1 MEHSHTGGLF
11 DLLDLRH
18 PRVRWLTPL
27 VVAVSCCLGTATSG
41 LAQEADPAAAQETP
55 EPPLLRPLQATEIAD
70 SAVAVRT
77 VLRNASR
84 TVDATTDLAGISE
97 GLAGSSDRV
106 AALERDSRERMQ
118 ADGPGFAL
126 EQTERSWQ
134 RVADQLGAWLRRL
147 SSNAADVGSALDR
160 IDAEKQLWEMT
171 RDSVRAGD
179 VPAEVT
185 REIRQTLA
193 AVDSVQDVVR
203 AARDTVLKLQAAVSE
218 QKTRADQNLADQ
230 REEIARRRGRLLS
243 IDSSPFWKAFDLPV
257 ENRRLSERIGATLQL
272 NYVSVRWSL
281 EEQKGELL
289 GSLALLLALIA
300 VLIRLRGV
308 AGTQLD
314 QDESLRAVA
323 GFFDRPVAAGFFIAG
338 LIGYMAQPNAPRAWK
353 ALLVLVVVA
362 AVLRLLPRILTKS
375 TRSWGYVAA
384 ALFLLQQTV
393 VLSEF
398 GTPEN
403 RLALLLLSF
412 VGMVACL
419 RFMTSTVLTQTTV
432 SKRWTLVI
440 GAAVRLSAIAFA
452 VGIIANIVGSAGFA
466 TIVTTGTVH
475 LAFAAIAFWVA
486 AVVVLAA
493 VRIGT
498 RTKTAARL
506 GIAAPP
512 TAGTAQRGA
521 RRLVV
526 SLTWIGFAATTL
538 SGFDVLDPVITA
550 LTRVLGAGI
559 SVGTFS
565 LSVGAVLVFGVVIW
579 LSLKFSQFVSFV
591 LGTDL
596 LPLMH
601 LRHGLQAAIIQLTR
615 YAVILIGI
623 LVAFSAA
630 GVEIDRLTVLFGAV
644 GVGVGFGLQNV
655 VNNLASGLIVLFGQG
670 VNFGDEVQFDQFAGV
685 VRDIGLLQST
695 VRTYHGADV
704 LVPNATL
711 VSSTVVNWT
720 RELADLRRV
729 DVPVGVAYGT
739 DPKTV
744 IDVLEGMATKHPQV
758 VKKPA
763 PKVIF
768 LGFGDSSL
776 NFQLNV
782 WFPVDQWYGASS
794 EVRVAASDALSSA
807 GIEIAVPQRDL
818 RLRAVDEEV
827 SIEVSSH
834 KDSSPED
841 SPAG

>member
-1 MEHSHTGGLF
+1 MEHRHSRGLF
-11 DLLDLRH
+11 DLIDLRH

-27 VVAVSCCLGTATSG
+27 VVAISCCLGTATSG

-55 EPPLLRPLQATEIAD
+55 EPPPLRPLQATEIAD

-77 VLRNASR
+77 VLRDASR
-84 TVDATTDLAGISE
+84 TVDATTDLAEISE

-106 AALERDSRERMQ
+106 AGLERDSRERMQ

-126 EQTERSWQ
+126 TQTERSWQ
-134 RVADQLGAWLRRL
+134 RVADRLGAWLRRL

-160 IDAEKQLWEMT
+160 IDAEEQLWEMT
-171 RDSVRAGD
+171 RDSIRAAD

-193 AVDSVQDVVR
+193 AIDSVQGVVR
-203 AARDTVLKLQAAVSE
+203 AARDMVLKLQAAVSQ

-230 REEIARRRGRLLS
+230 RQEIARRRGRLVS
-243 IDSSPFWKAFDLPV
+243 IDSSPLWKAFDRPD
-257 ENRRLSERIGATLQL
+257 EHRSLSERIAATLQL
-272 NYVSVRWSL
+272 NYGSVRWYL
-281 EEQKGELL
+281 EERKGELL

-300 VLIRLRGV
+300 TLLRLRGI
-308 AGTQLD
+308 AGKKLD
-314 QDESLRAVA
+314 QDDSLRVVA
-323 GFFDRPVAAGFFIAG
+323 GFFDRPVAAGFFITG
-338 LIGYMAQPNAPRAWK
+338 LIGYMIQPSAPRAWK
-353 ALLVLVVVA
+353 ALLGLVVLA

-375 TRSWGYVAA
+375 TRSWGYAGA
-384 ALFLLQQTV
+384 ALFFLQQTV

-403 RLALLLLSF
+403 RLALLLLSV
-412 VGMVACL
+412 VGMATCL
-419 RFMTSTVLTQTTV
+419 RFVSSTILTQTTV
-432 SKRWTLVI
+432 SKPWSLAI
-440 GAAVRLSAIAFA
+440 GGAVRLSAIAFA

-466 TIVTTGTVH
+466 TVVTTGTVH
-475 LAFAAIAFWVA
+475 LIFAAMAFWVA
-486 AVVVLAA
+486 ALVVLAA
-493 VRIGT
+493 VRVST
-498 RTKTAARL
+498 LTKTAARL
-506 GIAAPP
+506 GIAPP
-512 TAGTAQRGA
+512 TAGTVERVA

-526 SLTWIGFAATTL
+526 SLASIGFAATTL
-538 SGFDVLDPVITA
+538 SGFGVLEPVITA
-550 LTRVLGAGI
+550 SIGVLDAGI
-559 SVGTFS
+559 SVGSFS
-565 LSVGAVLVFGVVIW
+565 LSVGDVLVFGLVIW
-579 LSLKFSQFVSFV
+579 LSLKFSQFISFV

-601 LRHGLQAAIIQLTR
+601 LRRGLPAAIIQLTR

-630 GVEIDRLTVLFGAV
+630 GVNIDRLTVLFGAI

-670 VNFGDEVQFDQFAGV
+670 VSFGDEVQFDQFAGV
-685 VRDIGLLQST
+685 VKDIGLLQSR

-720 RELADLRRV
+720 RERADLRRV

-744 IDVLEGMATKHPQV
+744 IDLLEGMATEHPQV
-758 VKKPA
+758 LKKPA

-768 LGFGDSSL
+768 LGFGENSL

-794 EVRVAASDALSSA
+794 EVRVAANDALKAA
-807 GIEIAVPQRDL
+807 GIEIALPQRDL
-818 RLRAVDEEV
+818 RLRSVDQAV
-827 SIEVSSH
+827 SIEVSSQE
-834 KDSSPED
+834 DNSPED
-841 SPAG
+841 SPP